1 MSKNMQVITITHLPQ
16 IAAKGDVHYK
26 VFKLVDKALVE
37 SNIKKLNEEER
48 IAELAEMLGGKEI
61 TSSAVAHARQLLS

>member
-1 MSKNMQVITITHLPQ
+1 
-16 IAAKGDVHYK
+16 VHYK
-26 VFKLVDKALVE
+26 VFKRVDKALVE
-37 SNIKKLNEEER
+37 SNIKRLNGEER